1 MVLNKTKK
9 MPRSA
14 PPNHN
19 NRQHSSL
26 KFKRLRAEKKSKIP
40 LPDGKDTHR
49 SQLLDKQKKRK
60 KETKREKKRR
70 LKSQAEFPG
79 IDDVSSDTAESLTVG
94 RDILSFTFDNNNEKP
109 SDASDTESNETTVNG
124 NASENG
130 AKPITSSN
138 DSEKPQ
144 ESNSQDERPESNE
157 KEEEDFISL
166 ELDAPDTDL
175 GRQFHEYESN
185 EVLKAA
191 PWMAD
196 DETHKTPNTSVAAQ
210 LSHEMLEFLR
220 YISPNQ
226 AEKQKRNQC
235 IGRLRRVVHQL
246 WPTASVEVFGSYAT
260 GMYLP
265 EADIDVVVFDTET
278 MSHKLRNEMY
288 KLSNRMRT
296 RGVADTVQV
305 IAHARVPIVKYVDAE
320 SNLNVDIAFGQTS
333 GVEVVGRVCKWLREN
348 PSLKPLAM
356 IIRQFLKRRALSDVA
371 NGGLGGYAT
380 ICMAYSRLMQW
391 KLHLRPGLDSEKLLN
406 NIGLLLIDFFDFY
419 GNEFDNQNL
428 VVRVNSG
435 FKPYA
440 KRFNGN
446 MITNKTQGIA
456 IEDPNDYG
464 NNISKG
470 TYNYAT
476 VKRSFSN
483 AASYLKGLC
492 TKWASLTEHGR
503 ENISFLEPLLQFDE
517 DEPVRTKTSLENALS
532 TPTEPKYRVLE
543 KAPMEPK
550 IEAARKDIAD
560 SIREHMTARPPQK
573 RGARKRSDSRI
584 QNQEASKQQ
593 KNDSPEPAPKPK
605 VDASKPKT
613 DSSKPKIDPWSGKV
627 EASEPDVTGS
637 NEQSETNSSPKSK
650 PKTETVDLTNDDEED
665 SRTKLTSSERRSFWK
680 SKAGTPDPEP
690 EN

>member
-1 MVLNKTKK
+1 MS
-9 MPRSA
+9 RSA

-26 KFKRLRAEKKSKIP
+26 KLKRRRVEKKTKIP
-40 LPDGKDTHR
+40 LPDGKDNQR

-79 IDDVSSDTAESLTVG
+79 IDDISSDTAESLTVG
-94 RDILSFTFDNNNEKP
+94 RDILSFTFDDNNSKPLEKDDEHD
-109 SDASDTESNETTVNG
+109 SE
-124 NASENG
+124 ASEDSDGGENRIDQG
-130 AKPITSSN
+130 TSSN
-138 DSEKPQ
+138 GSDEESKDSHQDKPHEPDVKQ
-144 ESNSQDERPESNE
+144 
-157 KEEEDFISL
+157 EEDFISL
-166 ELDAPDTDL
+166 ELDAPDTEL
-175 GRQFHEYESN
+175 GRQFNEYESN

-191 PWMAD
+191 PWMAED
-196 DETHKTPNTSVAAQ
+196 DIPKTSYTSVSAQ

-220 YISPNQ
+220 YISPNEF
-226 AEKQKRNQC
+226 EKQKRNQC

-296 RGVADTVQV
+296 RGIADTVQV

-320 SNLNVDIAFGQTS
+320 SNLSVDIAFGQTS
-333 GVEVVGRVCKWLREN
+333 GVEVVSKVCTWLREN

-391 KLHLRPGLDSEKLLN
+391 KLHLKPGLDTDKLLDN
-406 NIGLLLIDFFDFY
+406 VGLLLIDFFDFY
-419 GNEFDNQNL
+419 GNDFDNQNL

-492 TKWASLTEHGR
+492 TKWGSLPEQARGK
-503 ENISFLEPLLQFDE
+503 ISFLEPLLQFDD
-517 DEPVRTKTSLENALS
+517 DEPVRTKTSLESALS
-532 TPTEPKYRVLE
+532 TPTEPRYRVLE
-543 KAPMEPK
+543 KPHMEPK
-550 IEAARKDIAD
+550 IEAARRDIAD

-573 RGARKRSDSRI
+573 RGARKRSDSRSL
-584 QNQEASKQQ
+584 QQEPKQQ
-593 KNDSPEPAPKPK
+593 KTVQSSASKPAPK
-605 VDASKPKT
+605 S
-613 DSSKPKIDPWSGKV
+613 KIDPWSGKV
-627 EASEPDVTGS
+627 ESDEPVKTDTDNG
-637 NEQSETNSSPKSK
+637 NGKGDGKSK
-650 PKTETVDLTNDDEED
+650 PHTETVDLTNDDDED

-680 SKAGTPDPEP
+680 TKAGTPDPEP